1 MTERQLTVKEFC
13 RRYGVG
19 VTTTYKLLGE
29 GAIMAVRYGHRTL
42 IDVESAEA
50 WRKSL
55 PAFLPPTVPT
65 IQARNE
71 AHNGE
76 RRRMTSRAQ
85 ASDG

>member
-13 RRYGVG
+13 RRYGIG
-19 VTTTYKLLGE
+19 VTTAYKLLGE

-55 PAFLPPTVPT
+55 PAFLPKA
-65 IQARNE
+65 I
-71 AHNGE
+71 GDE
-76 RRRMTSRAQ
+76 RHRPRQPITRFRR
-85 ASDG
+85 AS

>member
-42 IDVESAEA
+42 IDVESAET
-50 WRKSL
+50 WRRSL
-55 PAFLPPTVPT
+55 PPFKPTTVPT
-65 IQARNE
+65 NETRIGVNGGEGQRTIAR
-71 AHNGE
+71 
-76 RRRMTSRAQ
+76 RKS
-85 ASDG
+85 